1 MENFNILD
9 QHNRRKEDQKN
20 ILPPCPA
27 FGQSTED
34 IEDQEKDYVCL
45 NLLN

>member
-1 MENFNILD
+1 MRTSQFA
-9 QHNRRKEDQKN
+9 
-20 ILPPCPA
+20 PCPTS
-27 FGQSTED
+27 GQSTED